1 MADIVI
7 PQIGESITE
16 VTLTQWLVE
25 DGSYVNEGDL
35 LCEIESDKAT
45 LEMPSEISGVIKIM
59 VEEGS
64 ELEIGVKIGEID
76 TEAKTEDK
84 PEEKSKK
91 ENESSEFVSGRES
104 GESSSKDKPFP
115 SPAASKIMREKG
127 IDPSE
132 VSGTGKDGRIT
143 KGDALSTPASNNAAQ
158 KDDKA
163 EEQTAN
169 SLSSGP
175 SRGVKKEKM
184 TRLRKTIAKVL
195 VDAKNTTAMLTT
207 FNEVDMHPVME
218 LRKKYKEPFKDKH
231 NIGLGFMSFFTKAS
245 TMALK
250 MYPGVNGQIEG
261 DNLIYHDY
269 ADVGIAVS
277 TPKGLV
283 VPVVRN
289 AESLSFADIEK
300 KIMELALKARD
311 GKITLEE
318 MRGGTFTITNGGIFG
333 SMLST
338 PIINLPQSAILGMH
352 NIVQRPIA
360 INGQVVIRPIMYIAL
375 SYDHRIVD
383 GRESVGFLKTVKELI
398 EDPHRMLLD
407 V

>member
-45 LEMPSEISGVIKIM
+45 LEMPSENSGVIKIM
-59 VEEGS
+59 AEEGS

-76 TEAKTEDK
+76 IDAKPVDK
-84 PEEKSKK
+84 PKEESKK
-91 ENESSEFVSGRES
+91 ESEDSESISSLRAE
-104 GESSSKDKPFP
+104 ESSSKDKPYP

-127 IDPSE
+127 LDPSE
-132 VSGTGKDGRIT
+132 VNGSGKDGRIT
-143 KGDALSTPASNNAAQ
+143 KGDALSTPASSKEAQ
-158 KDDKA
+158 KEDKA
-163 EEQTAN
+163 EEQTVN
-169 SLSSGP
+169 SQSFGP

-289 AESLSFADIEK
+289 AESLSFAFIEK

-352 NIVQRPIA
+352 NIVQRPVA

-398 EDPHRMLLD
+398 EDPYRMLID

>member
-1 MADIVI
+1 MADILI
-7 PQIGESITE
+7 PAIGESITE

-25 DGSYVNEGDL
+25 DGAYVNEGDL

-45 LEMPSEISGVIKIM
+45 LEMPSENSGIVKIM
-59 VEEGS
+59 AEEGS

-76 TEAKTEDK
+76 TDAKVEEKPKEDK
-84 PEEKSKK
+84 KDNEENKETQSKGEVGK
-91 ENESSEFVSGRES
+91 NSSN
-104 GESSSKDKPFP
+104 DKPYP

-127 IDPSE
+127 LDASE
-132 VSGTGKDGRIT
+132 VNGSGKDGRIT
-143 KGDALSTPASNNAAQ
+143 KEDALSSSASKKS
-158 KDDKA
+158 KDKKDIV
-163 EEQTAN
+163 E
-169 SLSSGP
+169 SDSG
-175 SRGVKKEKM
+175 RNVKKEKM
-184 TRLRKTIAKVL
+184 SRLRKTIAKVL
-195 VDAKNTTAMLTT
+195 VEAKNTTAMLTT
-207 FNEVDMHPVME
+207 FNEIDMYPVME
-218 LRKKYKEPFKDKH
+218 LRKKYKESFKDKH

-250 MYPGVNGQIEG
+250 LYPGVNGQIEG
-261 DNLIYHDY
+261 DHLIYHDY

-277 TPKGLV
+277 TPKGLI

-289 AESLSFADIEK
+289 AESLSFAQIEK
-300 KIMELALKARD
+300 NIMELALKARD

-338 PIINLPQSAILGMH
+338 PIINLPQSGILGMH

-398 EDPHRMLLD
+398 EDPHRMLID